1 MLFERLDLR
10 LAAGE
15 MLQVV
20 GPNGSGKTSLLRLL
34 SGLMQPTAGEVRLN
48 GRPLAE
54 QRGELAR
61 SLLWIGHAA
70 GIKGL
75 LSAEENLTWLCAL
88 HQPASREA
96 IWQALADVGLRG
108 FEDVPCHT
116 LPPASNAAWRWPA
129 CTWTHRPCGSSMNPS
144 PPSTNGGGA
153 TGNAP
158 GRALPARRDGG
169 ADHPPQPAADAR
181 RLPRAGPRCAQGGQR
196 RDGRAG
202 AGRPGMSNVFSLL
215 LAREARLLFRRPAE
229 LANPL
234 VFFAIVIALFP
245 WRSGRRANCYKPCRP
260 AWSGWRRYWP
270 CCSRWK
276 GCSAAI
282 SRTVLWSSGSFRR
295 TPGSSGAGQGA
306 GTLAVFRAGPGPDV
320 AAVR

>member
-1 MLFERLDLR
+1 MSDPAEVPTASPLLETVGLACERDWRMLFERLDLR

-96 IWQALADVGLRG
+96 IWRGPGRRRPAWLRG
-108 FEDVPCHT
+108 RS
-116 LPPASNAAWRWPA
+116 LP
-129 CTWTHRPCGSSMNPS
+129 
-144 PPSTNGGGA
+144 
-153 TGNAP
+153 
-158 GRALPARRDGG
+158 
-169 ADHPPQPAADAR
+169 HP
-181 RLPRAGPRCAQGGQR
+181 
-196 RDGRAG
+196 
-202 AGRPGMSNVFSLL
+202 
-215 LAREARLLFRRPAE
+215 FRRPA
-229 LANPL
+229 
-234 VFFAIVIALFP
+234 
-245 WRSGRRANCYKPCRP
+245 
-260 AWSGWRRYWP
+260 
-270 CCSRWK
+270 
-276 GCSAAI
+276 
-282 SRTVLWSSGSFRR
+282 
-295 TPGSSGAGQGA
+295 TPRGAGPP
-306 GTLAVFRAGPGPDV
+306 VPGRTALVDP
-320 AAVR
+320 R